1 MVLLVVALASL
12 VGLLLGLLGGGGSI
26 LTLPLLTY
34 VADLEPRSA
43 IASSLLVVATT
54 SALSALGHA
63 RAGRVRWRTALHVG
77 GAGML
82 GSFLGGR
89 LAAFL
94 PGKLLMLLFAVLMVA
109 TAVAMLR
116 PRRPAPAAPAQEVAA
131 PRELTSA
138 HALALGGGV
147 GVLTGLLGAGGGFL
161 IVPALVLLGGLRMP
175 EAVGT
180 SLAVIAMSSFAGLAA
195 RLDHVEL
202 EWRLTLMVTAAAV
215 LGSFAG
221 SALAGRISERALRQ
235 GFGVLV
241 MVMAVL
247 VLGKE
252 LW

>member
-1 MVLLVVALASL
+1 
-12 VGLLLGLLGGGGSI
+12 
-26 LTLPLLTY
+26 LTLPILTY
-34 VADLEPRSA
+34 VAGMEPRSA

-54 SALSALGHA
+54 SAISALGHA
-63 RAGRVRWRTALHVG
+63 RAGRVRWRTALQVG
-77 GAGML
+77 GAGVL
-82 GSFLGGR
+82 GSFLGSR
-89 LAAFL
+89 LAAYL
-94 PGKLLMLLFAVLMVA
+94 PSKLLMLLFAALMAA

-116 PRRPAPAAPAQEVAA
+116 PRRSALGAPDQQAA
-131 PRELTSA
+131 PRDLATTQ
-138 HALALGGGV
+138 ALALGGGV

-175 EAVGT
+175 EAIGT

-202 EWRLTLMVTAAAV
+202 QWRLTLMVTAAAV

-221 SALAGRISERALRQ
+221 GALAGRFSEGALRR

-241 MVMAVL
+241 MVMAAL